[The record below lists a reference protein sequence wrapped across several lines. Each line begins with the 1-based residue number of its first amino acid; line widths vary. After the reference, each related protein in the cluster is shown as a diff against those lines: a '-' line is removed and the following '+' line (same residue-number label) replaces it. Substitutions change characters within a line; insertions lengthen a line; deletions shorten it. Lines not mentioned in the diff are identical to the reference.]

1 MADLP
6 SLTLA
11 VDELDIGKLKTV
23 PTNLSKL
30 FNVVDNDVAKK
41 VYIMNWFKKLALLIQ
56 TNKILKKRLTI
67 LMKRYLIPAYLFW
80 PTTSID

>member
-67 LMKRYLIPAYLFW
+67 LMKRYLIPAYLF
-80 PTTSID
+80 